1 MAQMRLKAAEFVTSA
16 AGARDLLQ
24 TPLPELAIAG
34 RSNVGKSTLINRLV
48 GRPLARTS
56 AAPGKTRL
64 ANYFRLTPERGRA
77 FHLVDLPGY
86 GYARGAKDGRAFAEL
101 TDERP
106 RMNFNRLFERNIHG
120 RQSSCHSGRAPVSPR
135 PEAFA

>member
-16 AGARDLLQ
+16 ASARDLLQ
-24 TPLPELAIAG
+24 TPLPELAMAG

-48 GRPLARTS
+48 GRTLARTS

-77 FHLVDLPGY
+77 FHLVDRLRE
-86 GYARGAKDGRAFAEL
+86 ARRLLEGSAAPQLVVEALLIELRAAVG
-101 TDERP
+101 P
-106 RMNFNRLFERNIHG
+106 
-120 RQSSCHSGRAPVSPR
+120 
-135 PEAFA
+135 